1 MVMFQC
7 FLLLALSAQSQC
19 FLVDDATSFKHP
31 AASHRKV
38 YEFNWE
44 LTWESSM
51 LYTDSDDVTWV
62 SNYKFIMKMKE
73 KLKFHFQL
81 TVVTLRMCN
90 H

>member
-1 MVMFQC
+1 MFQC

-31 AASHRKV
+31 AASQRKV

-51 LYTDSDDVTWV
+51 LYTDSDDVKWV
-62 SNYKFIMKMKE
+62 SNYKLKMKMKTKE
-73 KLKFHFQL
+73 KLKCHFQL
-81 TVVTLRMCN
+81 TVVTLRMRN